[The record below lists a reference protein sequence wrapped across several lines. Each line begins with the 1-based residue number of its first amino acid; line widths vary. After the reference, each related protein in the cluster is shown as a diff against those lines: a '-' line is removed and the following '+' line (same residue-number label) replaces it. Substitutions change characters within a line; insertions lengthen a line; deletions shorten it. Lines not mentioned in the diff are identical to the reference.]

1 MNEALLA
8 IESDLFSS
16 SSCVI
21 SESLESDSQNHGLPN
36 SPQLI
41 NVNEQRLTFF
51 VSQMGLGSEAKPK
64 NMKVHFTS
72 ATVTKGR
79 APVEVEANS
88 LSERRVKKSRR
99 RLLDKTLELSFSS
112 SGANSPQVGTPS
124 LPVID
129 STSGSTSCDGQQ
141 VPQASP
147 SSLTPERK
155 SISAPVESP
164 SAPFGLSLSPA
175 PSPIPLPL
183 SSSSP
188 LQYTMFL
195 DLQIQQQTATVS
207 ECCSVKEDLSPFHAR
222 LNTKKRKSEEHHS
235 SDRNTGKMF
244 RTTLLEMPRTGPE
257 RRGVTP
263 RTGPERRG
271 VTPRTGP
278 ERRGVTPRTCPEKRG
293 VTPQQKKAGARP
305 VGRSRVV
312 AVAQSKL
319 TFIKPVKTALPRHP
333 MPFASNMFF
342 DERWMEKQE
351 RGFTFW
357 FNYVLTPDDFKV
369 NTEVNKDAAVCLAM
383 AAKVNLLEAPT
394 KEDMSFS
401 TYTARRKL
409 NHLRRSACQIFMSEP
424 MVKAIQRLEVE
435 VEAGRLR
442 VRVDRHL
449 WKDIGERKKVLNW
462 LLSYNPLWLRIGLET
477 IYGELIPLQSNSDTL
492 GLATFILQRLL
503 WNPDIAAK
511 FRHSSVSNLFKNGHE
526 EALSRFTL
534 KKLLL
539 LVCFLDKAKESRLIE
554 HNPCL
559 FCQDAEFK
567 TSKDLL
573 LAFSRDFLSGEG
585 ILPRHLSYLGLPVSH
600 SQKPLDEFNFAVKNL
615 AVDLRCGVRL
625 VRVMELFLQDWSLS
639 EKLRMPAISRLQ
651 KVHNVDIALQAL
663 KSKGV
668 DLKDDHGSTIDA
680 RDIVDGHREKTLG
693 LLWKILLAFHL
704 EVILNEDE
712 LREEICF
719 LKDTFRTKQR
729 LVSLRADQR
738 PEPGPAE
745 ETASFKHDSRKM
757 VLLMDWV
764 RAVCDFYKLKVDN
777 FTVAFSDG
785 RVLCYLIHHY
795 HPGLLPAA
803 AVSHSTTQTVECSQR
818 GYLELDLSASDPDT
832 SADSLLNGH
841 TGRESWLLEFDKLLK
856 NEKNNFRTFNTAVA
870 YLGGVPAMINPA
882 DMSNT
887 IPNEKVVISYV
898 SFLCSR
904 LLDLRKES
912 RAARVIQSA
921 WRKYRLKQEL
931 QLYKERNDAAV
942 KIQQL
947 VRSFMWRRRAE
958 RQSRAAVMIQSV
970 WRGYAARNRM
980 RLEREAQLRTVQHE
994 AAKIIQ
1000 AAFRSYAALRGMR
1013 VRAELRR
1020 RHQAATVIQSSV
1032 RMFLCKKKF
1041 LLLQHAAVIIQSRY
1055 RALQLCR
1062 AQQKKFTEL
1071 KQSAVKIQ
1079 AAFRGYRVR
1088 QNQRKRHNA
1097 ATVIQA
1103 QFRMYRVHT
1112 AYRALKC
1119 AAMIIQ
1125 DRYRAKVLKE
1135 RQIQT
1140 YMAMKCAAVVIQAVY
1155 RGHLV
1160 RRKVAEMHRAATL
1173 IQRKFVTIRERRRF
1187 LAVKAAALVC
1197 QRWYRAVT
1205 LAKTQRLDYLTKLR
1219 AVVCLQAAYRGFRV
1233 RKQLRIMQT
1242 AAVTIQ
1248 SHFRKFQQ
1256 RRNYTR
1262 LRWASTV
1269 LQARY
1274 RANKQMRAD
1283 MHSLSAKRNAA
1294 IVLQAA
1300 FRAMKTRQ
1308 KLKQR
1313 HQAATVIQRAHRA
1326 FCERERYRRLK
1337 SSVLAVQRRY
1347 RANVAMKKQ
1356 RTVFEQTLRA
1366 VVILQSVYRGQLVRK
1381 EVACQH
1387 HAATVIQSAFR
1398 RHREVVRFQTM
1409 RLSAIIIQRHYRSY
1423 TQQQRAQLE
1432 FRSMK
1437 SAAAVLQ
1444 QHYRA
1449 FVTGRK
1455 IRNAYLQKKSACLI
1469 LQAAFR
1475 SMRVRAELRRR
1486 HQAAT
1491 VIQSSVRMFLC
1502 KKKFLLLQHAAVII
1516 QRRYR
1521 ALQLCRAQ
1529 QKKFTELKQSAV
1541 KIQAA
1546 FRGYRVRQN
1555 QRKRHNAA
1563 TVIQAQF
1570 RMYRVHTAYRAL
1582 KCAAMI
1588 IQDRYRAKVLKDREI
1603 QTYKAMKCAAV
1614 VIQAVYR
1621 GHLVRR
1627 KVAEMHR
1634 AATLIQRKF
1643 VTIRER
1649 RRFLAVKAAALV
1661 CQRWYRAV
1669 TLAKT
1674 QRLDYLTKLRAVVCL
1689 QAAYRGFRVR
1699 KQLRIMQ
1706 TAAVTIQSH
1715 FRKFQQRRNYTRL
1728 RWASTVLQARYRANK
1743 QMRADM
1749 HSLSAKR
1756 NAAIV
1761 LQAAFRA
1768 MKTRQKLKQRHQAA
1782 TVIQRAHRAF
1792 CERERYRRLK
1802 SSVLAV
1808 QRRYRANVAMKKQ
1821 RTVFEQTLRAV
1832 VILQSVY
1839 RGQLVR
1845 KEVACQHHA
1854 ATVIQSAFRR
1864 HREVVRFQTMRL
1876 SAIIIQR
1883 HYRSYTQQQRAQL
1896 EFRSMKSAAAVLQQH
1911 YRAFVTGRKIRN
1923 TYLQKK
1929 SACLILQAAF
1939 RSMRVRAELRRRQQ
1953 AATVIQSSVRMFL
1966 CKKKF
1971 LLLQHAA
1978 VIIQRRYRALQLCRA
1993 QQKKF
1998 TELKQSAVKIQA
2010 AFRGYRVRQNQRK
2023 RHNAAT
2029 VIQAQ
2034 FRMYRVHTAYRAL
2047 KCAAMIIQDRY
2058 RAKVL
2063 KDRQIQTY
2071 MAMKC
2076 AAVVIQAVYRG
2087 HLVRRKVA
2095 EMHRA
2100 ATLIQ
2105 RKFVTIRER
2114 RRFLAVKAAALVC
2127 QRWYRAVTLAKTQR
2141 LDYLTKLRAVVCLQA
2156 AYRGFRVRKQ
2166 LRIMQTAAVT
2176 IQSNFR
2182 KFQQRRNY
2190 TRLRWAS
2197 TVLQARYRANKQM
2210 RADMHSLSAKRNAAI
2225 VLQAA
2230 FRAMKTRQKLKQR
2243 HQAATVI
2250 QRAHRAF
2257 CERER
2262 YRRLKSSV
2270 LAVQRR
2276 YRANVAMKKQR
2287 TVFEQTLRAV
2297 VILQSVYRGQL
2308 VRKEVACQHHA
2319 ATVIQSAFRRHREV
2333 VRFRTMRLSAI
2344 IIQRH
2349 YRSYTLARQQREK
2362 FLELKR
2368 SVTVLQ
2374 AAFRGWHV
2382 KTDIRR
2388 QNQAALVIQSCWKGS
2403 VERRAFQRKIKAVVK
2418 LQQMFRTVLLS
2429 RVERTSYI
2437 RKRNAA
2443 ITLQKHWRAW
2453 ITKRQELEAAQAER
2467 RLRFTSAVFHHLCAM
2482 KIQRA
2487 LRAHWALKS
2496 AKKQVH
2502 YVVVIQR
2509 WVRSRQQRKRFL
2521 EDRGN
2526 VVKVQRAVRSWLA
2539 RRRKAAIVIQQAVRR
2554 FLLVRRQK
2562 RAQQGIIKAQA
2573 LWRGHRSRR
2582 QSDNPKLVALRHRLR
2597 QITATAKE
2605 EDKLINKT
2613 LLALDHLLHYK
2624 YFSYIL
2630 EALKNLEI
2638 TTRLSPECCQ
2648 QLLGSG
2654 VTQVIFTLIRNCN
2667 RSVASMEVI
2676 ALSIQVLLNLS
2687 KYHKTID
2694 MVYSVENSV
2703 DTLVDMLQRY
2713 REKAGDKV
2721 AEKGSSIFTKTCC
2734 VLAILLQDQA
2744 HVQEVMKQPKVVD
2757 RIRSIYHFY
2766 LRKQKLDKERTPIKC
2781 KMLASDN
2788 ATAHRSNPRSR
2799 FTPDWIIGRQK
2810 QHDVTDPFKGIRLI
2824 AEALILV

>member
-1 MNEALLA
+1 
-8 IESDLFSS
+8 
-16 SSCVI
+16 
-21 SESLESDSQNHGLPN
+21 
-36 SPQLI
+36 
-41 NVNEQRLTFF
+41 
-51 VSQMGLGSEAKPK
+51 
-64 NMKVHFTS
+64 
-72 ATVTKGR
+72 
-79 APVEVEANS
+79 
-88 LSERRVKKSRR
+88 
-99 RLLDKTLELSFSS
+99 
-112 SGANSPQVGTPS
+112 
-124 LPVID
+124 
-129 STSGSTSCDGQQ
+129 
-141 VPQASP
+141 
-147 SSLTPERK
+147 
-155 SISAPVESP
+155 
-164 SAPFGLSLSPA
+164 
-175 PSPIPLPL
+175 
-183 SSSSP
+183 
-188 LQYTMFL
+188 
-195 DLQIQQQTATVS
+195 
-207 ECCSVKEDLSPFHAR
+207 
-222 LNTKKRKSEEHHS
+222 
-235 SDRNTGKMF
+235 
-244 RTTLLEMPRTGPE
+244 
-257 RRGVTP
+257 
-263 RTGPERRG
+263 
-271 VTPRTGP
+271 
-278 ERRGVTPRTCPEKRG
+278 
-293 VTPQQKKAGARP
+293 
-305 VGRSRVV
+305 
-312 AVAQSKL
+312 
-319 TFIKPVKTALPRHP
+319 
-333 MPFASNMFF
+333 
-342 DERWMEKQE
+342 
-351 RGFTFW
+351 
-357 FNYVLTPDDFKV
+357 
-369 NTEVNKDAAVCLAM
+369 
-383 AAKVNLLEAPT
+383 
-394 KEDMSFS
+394 MSFS

-693 LLWKILLAFHL
+693 LLWKILLAFH
-704 EVILNEDE
+704 VILNEDE

-818 GYLELDLSASDPDT
+818 GYLELDLSAS
-832 SADSLLNGH
+832 
-841 TGRESWLLEFDKLLK
+841 RESWLLEFDKLLK

-931 QLYKERNDAAV
+931 QLYK
-942 KIQQL
+942 
-947 VRSFMWRRRAE
+947 
-958 RQSRAAVMIQSV
+958 
-970 WRGYAARNRM
+970 
-980 RLEREAQLRTVQHE
+980 LRTVQHE

-1041 LLLQHAAVIIQSRY
+1041 LLLQH
-1055 RALQLCR
+1055 
-1062 AQQKKFTEL
+1062 KFTEL

-1173 IQRKFVTIRERRRF
+1173 IQRKF
-1187 LAVKAAALVC
+1187 
-1197 QRWYRAVT
+1197 
-1205 LAKTQRLDYLTKLR
+1205 
-1219 AVVCLQAAYRGFRV
+1219 
-1233 RKQLRIMQT
+1233 
-1242 AAVTIQ
+1242 
-1248 SHFRKFQQ
+1248 
-1256 RRNYTR
+1256 
-1262 LRWASTV
+1262 
-1269 LQARY
+1269 
-1274 RANKQMRAD
+1274 
-1283 MHSLSAKRNAA
+1283 
-1294 IVLQAA
+1294 
-1300 FRAMKTRQ
+1300 
-1308 KLKQR
+1308 
-1313 HQAATVIQRAHRA
+1313 
-1326 FCERERYRRLK
+1326 
-1337 SSVLAVQRRY
+1337 
-1347 RANVAMKKQ
+1347 
-1356 RTVFEQTLRA
+1356 
-1366 VVILQSVYRGQLVRK
+1366 
-1381 EVACQH
+1381 
-1387 HAATVIQSAFR
+1387 
-1398 RHREVVRFQTM
+1398 
-1409 RLSAIIIQRHYRSY
+1409 
-1423 TQQQRAQLE
+1423 
-1432 FRSMK
+1432 
-1437 SAAAVLQ
+1437 
-1444 QHYRA
+1444 
-1449 FVTGRK
+1449 
-1455 IRNAYLQKKSACLI
+1455 KSACLI

-1521 ALQLCRAQ
+1521 ALQLCR
-1529 QKKFTELKQSAV
+1529 SAV

-1689 QAAYRGFRVR
+1689 QAAYRGFR
-1699 KQLRIMQ
+1699 L
-1706 TAAVTIQSH
+1706 
-1715 FRKFQQRRNYTRL
+1715 
-1728 RWASTVLQARYRANK
+1728 
-1743 QMRADM
+1743 D
-1749 HSLSAKR
+1749 
-1756 NAAIV
+1756 
-1761 LQAAFRA
+1761 
-1768 MKTRQKLKQRHQAA
+1768 
-1782 TVIQRAHRAF
+1782 
-1792 CERERYRRLK
+1792 
-1802 SSVLAV
+1802 
-1808 QRRYRANVAMKKQ
+1808 
-1821 RTVFEQTLRAV
+1821 
-1832 VILQSVY
+1832 
-1839 RGQLVR
+1839 
-1845 KEVACQHHA
+1845 KE
-1854 ATVIQSAFRR
+1854 
-1864 HREVVRFQTMRL
+1864 
-1876 SAIIIQR
+1876 
-1883 HYRSYTQQQRAQL
+1883 
-1896 EFRSMKSAAAVLQQH
+1896 
-1911 YRAFVTGRKIRN
+1911 
-1923 TYLQKK
+1923 
-1929 SACLILQAAF
+1929 
-1939 RSMRVRAELRRRQQ
+1939 
-1953 AATVIQSSVRMFL
+1953 
-1966 CKKKF
+1966 
-1971 LLLQHAA
+1971 
-1978 VIIQRRYRALQLCRA
+1978 LQL
-1993 QQKKF
+1993 
-1998 TELKQSAVKIQA
+1998 
-2010 AFRGYRVRQNQRK
+2010 GK
-2023 RHNAAT
+2023 RPT
-2029 VIQAQ
+2029 IGV
-2034 FRMYRVHTAYRAL
+2034 M
-2047 KCAAMIIQDRY
+2047 
-2058 RAKVL
+2058 
-2063 KDRQIQTY
+2063 
-2071 MAMKC
+2071 
-2076 AAVVIQAVYRG
+2076 VVY
-2087 HLVRRKVA
+2087 LF
-2095 EMHRA
+2095 
-2100 ATLIQ
+2100 LIH
-2105 RKFVTIRER
+2105 
-2114 RRFLAVKAAALVC
+2114 
-2127 QRWYRAVTLAKTQR
+2127 
-2141 LDYLTKLRAVVCLQA
+2141 
-2156 AYRGFRVRKQ
+2156 
-2166 LRIMQTAAVT
+2166 
-2176 IQSNFR
+2176 
-2182 KFQQRRNY
+2182 
-2190 TRLRWAS
+2190 
-2197 TVLQARYRANKQM
+2197 
-2210 RADMHSLSAKRNAAI
+2210 HSSI
-2225 VLQAA
+2225 
-2230 FRAMKTRQKLKQR
+2230 
-2243 HQAATVI
+2243 
-2250 QRAHRAF
+2250 
-2257 CERER
+2257 
-2262 YRRLKSSV
+2262 
-2270 LAVQRR
+2270 
-2276 YRANVAMKKQR
+2276 
-2287 TVFEQTLRAV
+2287 
-2297 VILQSVYRGQL
+2297 
-2308 VRKEVACQHHA
+2308 
-2319 ATVIQSAFRRHREV
+2319 
-2333 VRFRTMRLSAI
+2333 
-2344 IIQRH
+2344 
-2349 YRSYTLARQQREK
+2349 
-2362 FLELKR
+2362 
-2368 SVTVLQ
+2368 
-2374 AAFRGWHV
+2374 
-2382 KTDIRR
+2382 
-2388 QNQAALVIQSCWKGS
+2388 
-2403 VERRAFQRKIKAVVK
+2403 
-2418 LQQMFRTVLLS
+2418 
-2429 RVERTSYI
+2429 
-2437 RKRNAA
+2437 
-2443 ITLQKHWRAW
+2443 
-2453 ITKRQELEAAQAER
+2453 
-2467 RLRFTSAVFHHLCAM
+2467 
-2482 KIQRA
+2482 
-2487 LRAHWALKS
+2487 
-2496 AKKQVH
+2496 
-2502 YVVVIQR
+2502 
-2509 WVRSRQQRKRFL
+2509 
-2521 EDRGN
+2521 
-2526 VVKVQRAVRSWLA
+2526 
-2539 RRRKAAIVIQQAVRR
+2539 
-2554 FLLVRRQK
+2554 
-2562 RAQQGIIKAQA
+2562 QA

-2744 HVQEVMKQPKVVD
+2744 HEVMKQPKVVD

-2799 FTPDWIIGRQK
+2799 YVRLFTPDWIIGRQK